1 MALNL
6 YVLINMQI
14 TPINMEIRFIQLIN
28 MQMTLIDTRINFISQ
43 INILI
48 NVAPDSLAPS
58 VNLTCTFIIIWRT
71 CGRQPG
77 GQAN

>member
-1 MALNL
+1 
-6 YVLINMQI
+6 
-14 TPINMEIRFIQLIN
+14 

-71 CGRQPG
+71 CGRQLG
-77 GQAN
+77 VSRCFEYFFLIGAKLSRHF